1 MLDDFNMLEAID
13 VINQGLKQHPNNE
26 DLVKLKVLLLIHTL
40 HVDEAKS
47 LFEPYINDGTE
58 STETLKFAFD
68 VVDGKDLS
76 AIRRLAA
83 RLHRKEI
90 SSIDFVNNIDEM
102 WKEISSFGKFRALQ
116 AATKY
121 IDDNSEALAR
131 VGAMYMDLNE
141 FENAIVVLER
151 SLDIDAYDIYTWQDL
166 ARCTF
171 ELKLIDKCEEACEFG
186 IAIDPTNPLLHFVRG
201 FILIAEKQNYDEA
214 IKSLEICKNSLKE
227 NLFTKK

>member
-1 MLDDFNMLEAID
+1 MVSKKSDAFYRYKAEQSRNVFPYFESDEIEQIVYDLLDDFNMFEAID

-40 HVDEAKS
+40 HVDEAKG

-90 SSIDFVNNIDEM
+90 SSIDFVNNIM
-102 WKEISSFGKFRALQ
+102 RCGR
-116 AATKY
+116 KY
-121 IDDNSEALAR
+121 LLSE
-131 VGAMYMDLNE
+131 N
-141 FENAIVVLER
+141 FEH
-151 SLDIDAYDIYTWQDL
+151 Y
-166 ARCTF
+166 
-171 ELKLIDKCEEACEFG
+171 
-186 IAIDPTNPLLHFVRG
+186 
-201 FILIAEKQNYDEA
+201 KQRRN
-214 IKSLEICKNSLKE
+214 I
-227 NLFTKK
+227 